1 MTLTFEY
8 DLDMVKLN
16 QQTTYLGQRSCSSK
30 VLSAHTHT
38 HTHTHKHTHTQ
49 PSALSRPRKWSIII
63 AVENGEMEN
72 VNYQMIQKR
81 KHRIAVQLSLF
92 CWRIF
97 TPHTLILDIFRS
109 HVHLWPTTAPPG
121 ETASSTGVTFEAIG
135 LDVHETQF
143 FLSPGHH
150 TQPFQTIKTVKY
162 AIAIGNSSEFSSFSC
177 FYSLSLHKLC
187 YSRVYRLPE
196 QRGPETIHF
205 FKHHIDAIVQG
216 KME

>member
-1 MTLTFEY
+1 VVDHYSSGKWRNGKCELSNDREQKAQ
-8 DLDMVKLN
+8 D
-16 QQTTYLGQRSCSSK
+16 SC
-30 VLSAHTHT
+30 
-38 HTHTHKHTHTQ
+38 
-49 PSALSRPRKWSIII
+49 
-63 AVENGEMEN
+63 
-72 VNYQMIQKR
+72 
-81 KHRIAVQLSLF
+81 QLSLF
-92 CWRIF
+92 CIF

-196 QRGPETIHF
+196 QSGPETIHF